1 MARAIELKHSAG
13 LCSALAHETSK
24 MFTTA
29 ADALRTLDMGRVE
42 RWSRYLQLKAAVYT
56 AYVSRARG
64 QGCGPSGPQTST
76 ATDTVDVCAAR
87 ASRMA
92 AGWSLWSGMWNL
104 WSGMQGRAP
113 FVSMHI
119 ATSS

>member
-29 ADALRTLDMGRVE
+29 ADALRTLDMSRVE

-56 AYVSRARG
+56 AYVSRTRG
-64 QGCGPSGPQTST
+64 QGLWAEWERWTSVPPAPVAWRQGGACG
-76 ATDTVDVCAAR
+76 VE
-87 ASRMA
+87 
-92 AGWSLWSGMWNL
+92 
-104 WSGMQGRAP
+104 
-113 FVSMHI
+113 
-119 ATSS
+119 